1 MACLLGRIAI
11 SLAEQGSIGKVQVFT
26 FFSAFASICTKLT
39 LATADVAFHKCIHR
53 SFLDV
58 ILSGGSSNCAALEIL
73 DELIG
78 KQNIQ

>member
-1 MACLLGRIAI
+1 MVAEVLCLQRIFLIWQLI
-11 SLAEQGSIGKVQVFT
+11 SGTTLRHFFEQCLEF
-26 FFSAFASICTKLT
+26 L
-39 LATADVAFHKCIHR
+39 LATVDVGFHKCIHR